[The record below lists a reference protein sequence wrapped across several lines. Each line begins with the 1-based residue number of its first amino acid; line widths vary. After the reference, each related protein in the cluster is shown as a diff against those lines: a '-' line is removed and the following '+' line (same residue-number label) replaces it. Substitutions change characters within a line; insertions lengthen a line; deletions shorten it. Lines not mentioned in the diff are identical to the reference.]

1 MSNPFPSPTHRQ
13 LISKLLSPAIRLWL
27 HTQVERVETLK
38 VHIVGGDRPILSGK
52 LSGIQV
58 QAHGVVYRGLHFT
71 QIHLNADQVS
81 INLGQ
86 VLRGKPF
93 TLLDPVPVTCH
104 LTLTERDLN
113 ASLQS
118 PLLMGVIQDL
128 FQRFSHFLVKSPPE
142 LSNLKTMTAH
152 IQPNQLTVGVYPHDS
167 VEQVEPVVLRTDLGL
182 HSGRYLRLQNPRQ
195 LLSTPVMEQSLPAL
209 EGVELDLGEHVAI
222 AQLTLGS
229 GVLVCEG
236 QLIVFPG

>member
-1 MSNPFPSPTHRQ
+1 VSNPSPSPTHRQ
-13 LISKLLSPAIRLWL
+13 LIGKLLSSAIRLWL

-38 VHIVGGDRPILSGK
+38 VHIVGGDRPLLAGK
-52 LSGIQV
+52 LTGIQV

-128 FQRFSHFLVKSPPE
+128 FQRFSHFLVKPP
-142 LSNLKTMTAH
+142 LN
-152 IQPNQLTVGVYPHDS
+152 YP
-167 VEQVEPVVLRTDLGL
+167 
-182 HSGRYLRLQNPRQ
+182 
-195 LLSTPVMEQSLPAL
+195 
-209 EGVELDLGEHVAI
+209 I
-222 AQLTLGS
+222 
-229 GVLVCEG
+229 
-236 QLIVFPG
+236 